1 MKNFVKDPTIVFMS
15 IEEAKLLGANI
26 INYTLDLDKDIT
38 YSAISFEYIASID
51 ELIPIAIIVQPADNL
66 LENVP
71 ISTISSLLSSIGGY
85 MYGSGNSIGILIPVE
100 NELDLYNK
108 IVLTIPRIIKQ
119 LLGKDVKPTVT
130 GYSIETV

>member
-66 LENVP
+66 LENIT
-71 ISTISSLLSSIGGY
+71 ISTISSLLSNIGGY

-108 IVLTIPRIIKQ
+108 IALTIPRIIKQ

>member
-1 MKNFVKDPTIVFMS
+1 LKNFVKDPTIVFMS

-66 LENVP
+66 LENIT
-71 ISTISSLLSSIGGY
+71 ISTISSLLSNIGGY

-108 IVLTIPRIIKQ
+108 IALTIPRIIKQ